1 MGIRRVAGILALSC
15 SIVLSTSCVA
25 RRRVITRNKSTPS
38 QALLTSDKNSL
49 LTRINNLYQSIQTL
63 SITANLVPALGS
75 VNKGKITE
83 YKDVTAYILFKKP
96 VEIRIVGLYPVVR
109 TTAFD
114 MVSSGDD
121 FRVYIPSKNLFIEGR
136 NELSA
141 PSPNK
146 LENLRPSVF
155 LDAMFVRP
163 PGPKESTPITD
174 FTDEDTAAYIL
185 HVLYNDAHG
194 EPHIGREIWFDR
206 LTLNIARQIIYD
218 PNDDILTD
226 ARYSEWTRYNGVPFP
241 KVIDINRP
249 KDEYGVV
256 ITVVKAEINKPI
268 TDEKF
273 VLQQPEGTTLR
284 VLGEKPA
291 QKTPQPAARAS
302 ASSQKKTTK

>member
-1 MGIRRVAGILALSC
+1 MGIRRVAGIVALSC
-15 SIVLSTSCVA
+15 SIVFSTACVA

-38 QALLTSDKNSL
+38 QALLTSDKNAL
-49 LTRINNLYQSIQTL
+49 LTRINNLYQSIQAL

-96 VEIRIVGLYPVVR
+96 DEIRIVGLYPVVR

-114 MVSSGDD
+114 MVSNGDD
-121 FRVYIPSKNLFIEGR
+121 FRVYIPSKSRFIEGR

-155 LDAMFVRP
+155 LDALFVRP
-163 PGPKESTPITD
+163 PGPQEKTVITD

-185 HVLYNDAHG
+185 HVLYNDAQG
-194 EPHIGREIWFDR
+194 DPHIGREIWFER

-218 PNDDILTD
+218 PNGEIVTD
-226 ARYSEWTRYNGVPFP
+226 ARYSEWTKYNGVPFP

-273 VLQQPEGTTLR
+273 VLRQPEGTTLQ

-291 QKTPQPAARAS
+291 QQAPHPAGAS
-302 ASSQKKTTK
+302 ASRQKKPTK